1 MCYSHMLLLQKER
14 ISGMIRQ
21 LEVSTTASDFTV
33 FDLSWEKGLKKE
45 NNSRKVWW
53 EIETLITLV
62 AKERERKKA
71 LNSYF
76 TPQTSDEGSSRNHD
90 FYSEGR
96 RSLF

>member
-1 MCYSHMLLLQKER
+1 MCYSYMPLLQKER
-14 ISGMIRQ
+14 ISGMSRQ

-53 EIETLITLV
+53 EIETLV
-62 AKERERKKA
+62 PKEREQNKA

>member
-14 ISGMIRQ
+14 ISGMSRQ

-33 FDLSWEKGLKKE
+33 FDLSWEKELKKE

-53 EIETLITLV
+53 EIETLVT
-62 AKERERKKA
+62 KERERKKI
-71 LNSYF
+71 LYSYF
-76 TPQTSDEGSSRNHD
+76 APQTSNEGSSRNHD